1 MTGNEQR
8 PDRTK
13 PMQGDNIINVGG
25 VIGQDKDTQN
35 LCNEKHKS
43 EKKESSFLKRT
54 LIVYRQLRKSG
65 AGTVNMV
72 DVELKFKGYDF
83 DTQQVRQSLWYLV
96 KNDYIRY
103 WGRDKCSLTGHV
115 ADWFE
120 MPCNPKKVFTIKMGK
135 GQSYGK

>member
-1 MTGNEQR
+1 MKGKDKR
-8 PDRTK
+8 PRWQGPTKGENKDDRR
-13 PMQGDNIINVGG
+13 QY
-25 VIGQDKDTQN
+25 KDTQN

-43 EKKESSFLKRT
+43 PKKESSFLKRT
-54 LIVYRQLRKSG
+54 LIVYKQLRESG

-83 DTQQVRQSLWYLV
+83 NNQQVRQSLRYLV

-120 MPCNPKKVFTIKMGK
+120 MPCNPKKVFTIKRG
-135 GQSYGK
+135 SYEQ

>member
-1 MTGNEQR
+1 
-8 PDRTK
+8 
-13 PMQGDNIINVGG
+13 
-25 VIGQDKDTQN
+25 
-35 LCNEKHKS
+35 
-43 EKKESSFLKRT
+43 
-54 LIVYRQLRKSG
+54 VYKQLRESG

-83 DTQQVRQSLWYLV
+83 NNQQVRQSLRYLV

-120 MPCNPKKVFTIKMGK
+120 MPCNPKKVFTIKRGK
-135 GQSYGK
+135 L

>member
-1 MTGNEQR
+1 MKGKDKR
-8 PDRTK
+8 PRWQGPTKGENKDDRR
-13 PMQGDNIINVGG
+13 QY
-25 VIGQDKDTQN
+25 KDTQN

-43 EKKESSFLKRT
+43 KKKESSFLKRT
-54 LIVYRQLRKSG
+54 LIVYKQLRKSG

-103 WGRDKCSLTGHV
+103 WGRDRCSLTGHI

-120 MPCNPKKVFTIKMGK
+120 MPCNPKKVFTIKKG